1 LGGTEGVDLAV
12 EVACVSDEEPV
23 VAGKSIVVAKLMVQ
37 YGEFLVPSQC
47 EVEPMFV
54 LVVVV
59 VMIVELKATVV
70 AKDGETTATVSTNK
84 YPACDHVI
92 GQLVVACSL
101 SCFGG

>member
-1 LGGTEGVDLAV
+1 LGSTEGVDLAV
-12 EVACVSDEEPV
+12 EVACVLDEEPV

-37 YGEFLVPSQC
+37 YGEFLVPSQY
-47 EVEPMFV
+47 EVETMFV
-54 LVVVV
+54 LV